1 MLPPI
6 TRLLLTLSGVVAG
19 VGPATAQTSLR
30 LSAGATIG
38 SALVRD
44 ELGGPVTLRPGAA
57 PTVAIAASHS
67 VGHGYR
73 IALEGQF
80 GSSSLKVTD
89 NGSKDDLGALRTLGM
104 LLLLDGPIAKSLR
117 WQAGA
122 GALLYRPAV
131 RQGVFLENSPTRWLL
146 AAGADWSRPVGKT
159 LALVLTARY
168 DFSTFTTRRLD
179 TIGYSQ
185 FTAVQ
190 RVGLFVGLERR
201 F

>member
-1 MLPPI
+1 MPSPI
-6 TRLLLTLSGVVAG
+6 PRLLLTLSGIVAG
-19 VGPATAQTSLR
+19 VGSATAQTSFR
-30 LSAGATIG
+30 LSAGATLG
-38 SALVRD
+38 SPLVRE
-44 ELGGPVTLRPGAA
+44 ELGGPVTLRLGVA
-57 PTVAIAASHS
+57 PTVAIAAAHP

-80 GSSSLKVTD
+80 GSSRLNVTD
-89 NGSKDDLGALRTLGM
+89 NGSKDDLGTLRTLGM

-122 GALLYRPAV
+122 GALMYRPAV

-146 AAGADWSRPVGKT
+146 AAGANWSRPVGKT

-179 TIGYSQ
+179 TVGYSQ

-190 RVGLFVGLERR
+190 RVGLFAGLERS